1 MDAALEL
8 TRRVLQTSPLWIRSF
23 ADLEADEVNCF
34 ANSVATNGTAKPIVA
49 LVPEFAEVSQ
59 LTERHILDP
68 ESFVRFA
75 FDPRTRTGLSELANK
90 HADVINQLSRAV
102 ADGQM
107 TKELS
112 NRALRSG
119 LRALLSRGS
128 DRTAPLLGTQLDE
141 ATRLCFKHHKC
152 LMRECRAYATEFHL
166 ADYRTASPKRVA
178 RSSDSMDLMLATAA
192 FPYVSA
198 FVTNDGYL
206 HGALS
211 YVLTRLPCI
220 TTELIRSPPRH
231 AA

>member
-1 MDAALEL
+1 MKEATTSL
-8 TRRVLQTSPLWIRSF
+8 TR
-23 ADLEADEVNCF
+23 A
-34 ANSVATNGTAKPIVA
+34 
-49 LVPEFAEVSQ
+49 
-59 LTERHILDP
+59 
-68 ESFVRFA
+68 
-75 FDPRTRTGLSELANK
+75 
-90 HADVINQLSRAV
+90 
-102 ADGQM
+102 
-107 TKELS
+107 
-112 NRALRSG
+112 
-119 LRALLSRGS
+119 
-128 DRTAPLLGTQLDE
+128 GTQLDE